1 MFCIKCGTQMPDD
14 AVFCPKCGAKQENGA
29 AAKGSNTTTQ
39 PSAPKSEQVIAAPSV
54 QELKCPGC
62 GAPIKPQFGEMVIT
76 CDYCGTTISLAN
88 DGWKNIQKHTML
100 PISLAT
106 QDQAVSDIKAKM
118 DKGLLRRHLEEQSKL
133 ETINLG
139 YIPYWVVPVSARTN
153 YTAVDAAAEIGTLAA
168 TAAIM
173 GLAGGSFGGG
183 GQRMGGMGTGLLE
196 GTMIG
201 GMMGGGFGG
210 NGNIRAYTLN
220 ENYQYPV
227 VAVKSLVS
235 YQPRDYHFD
244 LTKRVAFES
253 DKIVKGMKVL
263 NGDVSED
270 SATHM
275 AKTNVEQI
283 QTEKVHQ
290 QHHMI
295 RSINSQSDVSDP
307 ELLHVPVW
315 FAKFDHK
322 GKKIVLVVDA
332 SSGGVINSIGLS

>member
-1 MFCIKCGTQMPDD
+1 MYCVKCGTQIPDD
-14 AVFCPKCGAKQENGA
+14 AVFCPKCGAKQEKVA
-29 AAKGSNTTTQ
+29 TAVATTGGTQ
-39 PSAPKSEQVIAAPSV
+39 TVSTAEKIVAAPTV

-76 CDYCGTTISLAN
+76 CEYCGTTVSLAN
-88 DGWKNIQKHTML
+88 EGWKNIQKHTML

-106 QDQAVSDIKAKM
+106 QDQAVADLKDKM
-118 DKGLLRRHLEEQSKL
+118 DHGLLRRHLEEQSKL

-139 YIPYWVVPVSARTN
+139 YIPYWIVPVSARTN
-153 YTAVDAAAEIGTLAA
+153 YTAVDAAAEIGSIAA

-173 GLAGGSFGGG
+173 GLAGGALGGG
-183 GQRMGGMGTGLLE
+183 NRGRGGLGIGLVE
-196 GTMIG
+196 GTMVG
-201 GMMGGGFGG
+201 GMMSGGFGG

-220 ENYQYPV
+220 ENYNYPV
-227 VAVKSLVS
+227 VAVKSMTA
-235 YQPRDYHFD
+235 YQPRDYSFD
-244 LTKRVAFES
+244 LSKRVQFES
-253 DKIVKGMKVL
+253 GKISKGIKVL

-270 SATHM
+270 SARHI

-307 ELLHVPVW
+307 EVLHVPVW

-332 SSGGVINSIGLS
+332 SSGGVINSIGLA